1 MKITTLFLISIL
13 VLIVLFVV
21 FQSFVMRSSKGIEV
35 YGYEVI
41 ESHTDFEIRRYEPAT
56 FSYVKMNAASY
67 REVSS
72 QGFRTLAGYIFGGND
87 ENQKIAMTSPV
98 AMEMDDSVTM
108 SFMVPSDLKADELPK
123 PNDERIGF
131 KTEPE
136 KVLAAIQFGGWAND
150 EKIATYSTKL
160 LEALEREGY
169 QAKGKITFM
178 GYNPPYEVVNRRNEI
193 VVEIAYPEG

>member
-1 MKITTLFLISIL
+1 
-13 VLIVLFVV
+13 
-21 FQSFVMRSSKGIEV
+21 MRSSKGIEV

-41 ESHTDFEIRRYEPAT
+41 ESYKDFEVRRYEPAT
-56 FSYVKMNAASY
+56 FSYVKMNAATY

-72 QGFRTLAGYIFGGND
+72 QGFRTLAGYIFGGNA

-108 SFMVPSDLKADELPK
+108 SFMVPSDLKAEELPK
-123 PNDERIGF
+123 PNDQRIGF
-131 KTEPE
+131 RTEPE

-150 EKIATYSTKL
+150 EKITAYSTKL
-160 LEALEREGY
+160 IEALQREGFE
-169 QAKGKITFM
+169 ATGKITFM

-193 VVEIAYPEG
+193 VVEITYPEG